1 MLLLTSDLWSRS
13 AASTQSWRRSDHC
26 VAFNLPSLSLRREP
40 GEEFGEG
47 AHERGG
53 DLIFGLSTKGT
64 KCFLDIFSV

>member
-1 MLLLTSDLWSRS
+1 
-13 AASTQSWRRSDHC
+13 